1 MTTSL
6 IIIIALIAS
15 FFCLSLIGYLINQS
29 KLKSRK
35 NEFQDWKI
43 GDLILFNSGSVEYAE
58 LHKLGKSYAK
68 VLGWTEN
75 NIYIDIDG
83 TTNKCYWSCFNANK
97 SALWR
102 RNYDECKLSMG
113 KTPGFNPELAN
124 SPSSHKID
132 GKPIELL
139 SEIECQV
146 YLKNAIE
153 QEDYDS
159 AELIR
164 KRMES
169 FR

>member
-1 MTTSL
+1 
-6 IIIIALIAS
+6 
-15 FFCLSLIGYLINQS
+15 
-29 KLKSRK
+29 
-35 NEFQDWKI
+35 
-43 GDLILFNSGSVEYAE
+43 
-58 LHKLGKSYAK
+58 
-68 VLGWTEN
+68 
-75 NIYIDIDG
+75 
-83 TTNKCYWSCFNANK
+83 
-97 SALWR
+97 
-102 RNYDECKLSMG
+102 MG
-113 KTPGFNPELAN
+113 KTPGFKPELTDL
-124 SPSSHKID
+124 PSSHKID